1 MAICIHC
8 KAEIPDGSTF
18 CLHCGKKQVHRY
30 SQVFRR
36 GEMSE
41 DEFIYRINDWFAR
54 YPHVANVRGKFFLE
68 HGFGILVNSYVMNA
82 LAIEYEVFSGPC
94 DNQYG
99 VAKLDDLDLVHCSP
113 QELLAKWRQA
123 NPDVHIVDYR
133 GGSHHRGHMLSFC
146 LNGVGAMNKTQLYV
160 LYKIKRSKIVSSL
173 PPQEMK

>member
-36 GEMSE
+36 GEMTE
-41 DEFIYRINDWFAR
+41 DEFVYRINDWFAR
-54 YPHVANVRGKFFLE
+54 YPHVANVKGKFLLE
-68 HGFGILVNSYVMNA
+68 QDFGFFVSKYKLKA
-82 LAIEYEVFSGPC
+82 FAIEYEVLSGPC
-94 DNQYG
+94 ENQYG
-99 VAKLDDLDLVHCSP
+99 VAILDDIDLIYHSTE
-113 QELLAKWRQA
+113 ELLAKWLQV
-123 NPDVHIVDYR
+123 NPDVRIVECR
-133 GGSHHRGHMLSFC
+133 GGTHQRGNVWSLC

-173 PPQEMK
+173 PSQEMK